1 MENLDMDY
9 IEEFNK
15 LEKDYK
21 KFYNSEVKK
30 VKLFFIYV
38 NEYNEI
44 YSIKSENEILVN
56 TDLTK
61 ERLLYLIKN
70 NQFNLLNKHRLV
82 ALLQFNIDLKH
93 LDLKDFLSNKMKIN
107 YLTSLKILDT
117 IKFKN
122 SIKIMEDINSV
133 FFIFSNISSDP
144 HNTTK
149 KINIK
154 MSKSRTRRK

>member
-9 IEEFNK
+9 IEEFNQ

-21 KFYNSEVKK
+21 KFYNKEVKK
-30 VKLFFIYV
+30 VKLFYIYI

-44 YSIKSENEILVN
+44 YNIKSENETLVN
-56 TDLTK
+56 TYLTK

-70 NQFNLLNKHRLV
+70 KQFNLLNKHRLV
-82 ALLQFNIDLKH
+82 SLLQFNIDLKH
-93 LDLKDFLSNKMKIN
+93 TDIKKFIENKLEIN

-122 SIKIMEDINSV
+122 SIKMLEDINSI
-133 FFIFSNISSDP
+133 FFIFSQTPLSN
-144 HNTTK
+144 NTTK

-154 MSKSRTRRK
+154 LSKSRTRRK